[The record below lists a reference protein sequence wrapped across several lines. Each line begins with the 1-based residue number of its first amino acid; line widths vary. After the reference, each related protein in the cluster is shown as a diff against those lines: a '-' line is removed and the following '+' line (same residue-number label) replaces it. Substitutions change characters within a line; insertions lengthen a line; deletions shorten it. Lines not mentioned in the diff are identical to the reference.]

1 MTQLGGTTASN
12 HFWFDYY
19 GTNANAQDKFLGLS
33 DMIFQ
38 PADSMFGSP
47 QVVPAGLQVINS
59 GSFMSSCVNPRVVNM
74 SNALNNSATQDTCF
88 LGNNPN
94 FTDRTGTSQ
103 SWLACGIKLVSG
115 ILKNSRY
122 VPRRVCFIC

>member
-1 MTQLGGTTASN
+1 
-12 HFWFDYY
+12 
-19 GTNANAQDKFLGLS
+19 
-33 DMIFQ
+33 MIFQ
-38 PADSMFGSP
+38 PQDTIFSSP
-47 QVVPAGLQVINS
+47 QVAPAGVVVENS
-59 GSFMSSCVNPRVVNM
+59 GSFMASCVNPRVVNM

-122 VPRRVCFIC
+122 VPLLVCFIC